1 MKILNKILA
10 IPLFIFLLISCSS
23 DDEET
28 TDQTP
33 DPVQNVFERLQGN
46 TYRQVE
52 KPGDC
57 FSCEDEINYYTFSS
71 DNMTVAGTDANGT
84 CEQYDVTPIGD
95 CSECAVIVQNT
106 PDKLVVTPPGSSF
119 SMTIRYLSDTEVEFD
134 YPVPLFGSTWTAQL
148 YTDEVPCTDWAPSE
162 NPVFTGAFDGAL
174 VEETESGTTFEWP
187 SSAQSWAGF
196 ANENTGLYPLS
207 FPNGGSITFTAATSG
222 VDIDVRFR
230 IEFDVWPNVDPAY
243 DTPAITI
250 SGTNPTE
257 YTVEI
262 PAQGSN
268 TYSSL
273 LFYLMTN
280 DQELIVSSDFVLTI
294 N

>member
-10 IPLFIFLLISCSS
+10 IPLFIFLLTSCSS
-23 DDEET
+23 DDEDT
-28 TDQTP
+28 TP
-33 DPVQNVFERLQGN
+33 KNVFERLQGN

-52 KPGDC
+52 QPGDC
-57 FSCEDEINYYTFSS
+57 LSCEDEINYYTFTSE
-71 DNMTVAGTDANGT
+71 MLAIAGTDASGT
-84 CEQYDVTPIGD
+84 CEQYEITPIGD
-95 CSECAVIVQNT
+95 CSGCAEIVQNT
-106 PDKLVVTPPGSSF
+106 PDKLVVTPPGSPI
-119 SMTIRYLSDTEVEFD
+119 SMTIRYLSDTEIEFD
-134 YPVPLFGSTWTAQL
+134 YPVPFFGATWTAQL
-148 YTDEVPCTDWAPSE
+148 YTDEVPCTDWAPSP

-174 VEETESGTTFEWP
+174 VEETETGTTFEWP

-196 ANENTGLYPLS
+196 ANDNTDLYPLS
-207 FPNGGSITFTAATSG
+207 FPNGGSVTFTAATSG

-230 IEFDVWPNVDPAY
+230 IEFDVWPDVDPAY
-243 DTPAITI
+243 DTPPTTI
-250 SGTNPTE
+250 SGTTPQE

-273 LFYLMTN
+273 LFYLMTK